1 MLLYDTL
8 TAPPVDYIERAYS
21 LDEIRYSPSLRD
33 RMPRIDLDTVTFES
47 GSWELTPEQIDRLA
61 PIADAMKRA
70 IDQDPQTVFMIEG
83 HTDAVGNPDDNL
95 SLSDRRAEA
104 VAVALTEQFGVPAE
118 NLTTQG
124 YGEQQLKIPTQGPE
138 QANRRV
144 TVRNIG
150 PLLAGRNDPG
160 APQRR

>member
-1 MLLYDTL
+1 VDT
-8 TAPPVDYIERAYS
+8 IERAYS

-33 RMPRIDLDTVTFES
+33 RMPRIDLDTVAFGS

-70 IDQDPQTVFMIEG
+70 IDQTPQTVFMIEG

-124 YGEQQLKIPTQGPE
+124 YGEQQLKVPTQGPE

-160 APQRR
+160 